1 MHICF
6 FIFSFDGQRMPKAI
20 IFDLDGVVYLGAKG
34 IPGVAE
40 EIARLQRKARV
51 LFLTNNATKGR
62 REYVRHLAAYG
73 ISAKVGDVM
82 TASYGCARYVLENYG
97 KGKRVFVVGEQGL
110 KDEMAKEAGARIVGR
125 NAEIVACGLDRQ
137 FTYEKL
143 DGALACLDAGAKF
156 ILANNDPTL
165 PREFGAS
172 PGSGAIAA
180 SLAFASGR
188 KPDAIVGKPSPYL
201 LRELLKLHGIRAKEA
216 VFVGDRL
223 EIDIRMANKAGM
235 KSVLVLTGVAKR
247 GDVKRAP
254 ESDRP
259 WKIIKSA
266 AEVGKA
272 LGI

>member
-1 MHICF
+1 
-6 FIFSFDGQRMPKAI
+6 MPSAI
-20 IFDLDGVVYLGAKG
+20 VFDLDGVVYLGARG
-34 IPGVAE
+34 IPGVAG
-40 EIARLQRKARV
+40 EIARLQGKVRV

-62 REYVRHLAAYG
+62 LEYVRHLAAHG
-73 ISAKVGDVM
+73 ISAKVDDVM
-82 TASYGCARYVLENYG
+82 TASYGCARYVLEKYR

-110 KDEMAKEAGARIVGR
+110 REEMEDVAGALLVNK

-137 FTYEKL
+137 FTYAKL
-143 DGALACLDAGAKF
+143 DGALQCLNAGSAF

-180 SLAFASGR
+180 SLICASGR
-188 KPDAIVGKPSPYL
+188 EPDVVVGKPSLYL
-201 LRELLKLHGIRAKEA
+201 VKELLKLHGIRARDA

-235 KSVLVLTGVAKR
+235 KSILVLTGVAKR
-247 GDVKRAP
+247 KDVAHAP
-254 ESDRP
+254 KSDRP
-259 WKIIKSA
+259 WKTIKSA